1 MHAVAMSASASEYY
15 EKLIGGISQA
25 DINEWEQQMS
35 YAEANRLDDIK
46 VMDIIGTRE
55 VEPETTGSARG
66 AAESAQAISTS
77 ATEWLQ
83 LALDIQERQY
93 ACSLPLPLSH

>member
-1 MHAVAMSASASEYY
+1 MSASASEYY
-15 EKLIGGISQA
+15 EKLISGISQA
-25 DINEWEQQMS
+25 DINQWEQQMS

-55 VEPETTGSARG
+55 VEPDTAGSAGVG
-66 AAESAQAISTS
+66 AAGAHSVGILPIV
-77 ATEWLQ
+77 TEWLQ

-93 ACSLPLPLSH
+93 ASSLGLPLSH